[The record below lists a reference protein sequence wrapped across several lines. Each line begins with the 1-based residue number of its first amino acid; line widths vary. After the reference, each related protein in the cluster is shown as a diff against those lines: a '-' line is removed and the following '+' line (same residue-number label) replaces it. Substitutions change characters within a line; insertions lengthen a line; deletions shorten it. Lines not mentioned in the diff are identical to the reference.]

1 MLEGLVLPAYI
12 DRSIAL
18 LAYKLGRF
26 TKHADQHSG
35 SNEHMAI
42 RNPDITLYRASGS
55 EFRAIAKQRPLP
67 QPSWTSV
74 VIITAVVAGITWAF
88 VKEREPSI
96 DARQVIAVN
105 LASARLALEDGRYL
119 MPPEHSAIHYYSTVL
134 ALDPTNADALRGKEV
149 VTEMFIGKAK
159 SAILDGRFADAAGAI
174 ESVRRIEPTHRRIG
188 FLETEL
194 SKELEQHVLSI
205 KVQSSIADAPTVS
218 DGPNVREVR
227 SPIERD
233 THAPLR
239 NASVGATESELATLV
254 QSVEPTKEHVGSAA
268 SAPSSKSLQ
277 DYELV
282 QSAYERAR
290 SQVTAHV
297 ATTRTVQQEMQPEQ
311 MVVEAPRQ
319 PDSIEPKV
327 IKLVEPEYPPSA
339 RDRGIEGWVDLTL
352 LVAPT
357 GDVLEARVENRTG
370 SRSFE
375 RAALSAVRQW
385 KYAPVARQSNEGVS
399 VRVAFKL
406 ED

>member
-1 MLEGLVLPAYI
+1 
-12 DRSIAL
+12 
-18 LAYKLGRF
+18 
-26 TKHADQHSG
+26 
-35 SNEHMAI
+35 MAI
-42 RNPDITLYRASGS
+42 RNPDITLYRESGS
-55 EFRAIAKQRPLP
+55 DFRAIAGQRPLP

-88 VKEREPSI
+88 MKEREPSI
-96 DARQVIAVN
+96 DPRQVIAVN

-119 MPPEHSAIHYYSTVL
+119 MPPEHSAIQYYSTVL

-159 SAILDGRFADAAGAI
+159 SAILDGRFADAASAI
-174 ESVRRIEPTHRRIG
+174 ESIRRIQPTHRRIG

-194 SKELEQHVLSI
+194 SKGLEQHVLAI
-205 KVQSSIADAPTVS
+205 KAQSSIADAPAVS

-233 THAPLR
+233 AHAPLR
-239 NASVGATESELATLV
+239 NARVGARESELATSV
-254 QSVEPTKEHVGSAA
+254 QAVEPRQERVGSAVSVPA
-268 SAPSSKSLQ
+268 SNSPKA
-277 DYELV
+277 YELV

-290 SQVTAHV
+290 SHAAAH
-297 ATTRTVQQEMQPEQ
+297 ADTRGTVQQEMQPVTAEQ
-311 MVVEAPRQ
+311 LVVEAPRQ

-327 IKLVEPEYPPSA
+327 IKIVEPEYPQSA
-339 RDRGIEGWVDLTL
+339 QVRGIEGWVDLTL

-357 GDVLEARVENRTG
+357 GDVLEARVENRNG

-385 KYAPVARQSNEGVS
+385 KYAPVARQSNEDVS

>member
-1 MLEGLVLPAYI
+1 
-12 DRSIAL
+12 
-18 LAYKLGRF
+18 
-26 TKHADQHSG
+26 
-35 SNEHMAI
+35 MAI
-42 RNPDITLYRASGS
+42 RNPDITLYRESGS

-88 VKEREPSI
+88 MKEREPSI
-96 DARQVIAVN
+96 DPRQVIAVN

-159 SAILDGRFADAAGAI
+159 SAILDGRFADAASAI
-174 ESVRRIEPTHRRIG
+174 ESVRRIQPTHRRIG

-194 SKELEQHVLSI
+194 SKGLEQHVLSI
-205 KVQSSIADAPTVS
+205 KAQSSIADAPAVS
-218 DGPNVREVR
+218 DGPKVREVR
-227 SPIERD
+227 SPIERN
-233 THAPLR
+233 THLPLR
-239 NASVGATESELATLV
+239 SARAAESELTTPV
-254 QSVEPTKEHVGSAA
+254 QSVEPTQESVGSVA
-268 SAPSSKSLQ
+268 SVPASNSSQ

-290 SQVTAHV
+290 QQVAAHV
-297 ATTRTVQQEMQPEQ
+297 ATTRPVQQEMQPVAAEQ
-311 MVVEAPRQ
+311 LVVEAPRQ

-327 IKLVEPEYPPSA
+327 IKIVEPEYPQSA
-339 RDRGIEGWVDLTL
+339 RVRGIEGWVDLKL

-385 KYAPVARQSNEGVS
+385 KYAPVARQSNEDVS

-406 ED
+406 EE

>member
-1 MLEGLVLPAYI
+1 
-12 DRSIAL
+12 
-18 LAYKLGRF
+18 
-26 TKHADQHSG
+26 
-35 SNEHMAI
+35 MAI
-42 RNPDITLYRASGS
+42 RNPDITLYRESGS
-55 EFRAIAKQRPLP
+55 DFRPIAKQRPLP

-74 VIITAVVAGITWAF
+74 IIITAVVAGITWAF
-88 VKEREPSI
+88 MKEREPSI

-134 ALDPTNADALRGKEV
+134 ALDPNNADALRGKEI

-174 ESVRRIEPTHRRIG
+174 ESVRRIQPTHRRIG

-194 SKELEQHVLSI
+194 SKGLEQHVLSI
-205 KVQSSIADAPTVS
+205 KAQSSIAEASAVSAPP
-218 DGPNVREVR
+218 DVREAR
-227 SPIERD
+227 APIERD
-233 THAPLR
+233 RRVPLR
-239 NASVGATESELATLV
+239 NARAAESELTTPV
-254 QSVEPTKEHVGSAA
+254 QSVEPIQESVGRAA
-268 SAPSSKSLQ
+268 SIPPSNSPQ

-297 ATTRTVQQEMQPEQ
+297 AATRTVQEEQPAVEMQPVVAEQ

-327 IKLVEPEYPPSA
+327 IKLVEPEYPQSA

-375 RAALSAVRQW
+375 RAALSAVRKW
-385 KYAPVARQSNEGVS
+385 KYAPVARQSNEDVS